1 MKNFNVIVVGAGGG
15 GAVVAKEL
23 GELGLK
29 VLVPEAG
36 PWYGN
41 SKWPCPNTDKG
52 SNSSQHV
59 DDLNV
64 ALFKQSY
71 TKLENDM
78 NDLITGKLR
87 WGPANRE
94 SPPWTRVFEQSGF
107 VWQNSGVGGSTQHY
121 LANSPRAFPT
131 MVDGEWPIS
140 YRELLPFY
148 EKVEAEL
155 PVEFAP
161 VTAKEELF
169 YFGAKRA
176 GWSLLSTL
184 DVNSA
189 GYRPQ
194 PNAILPPN
202 PNLTNPK
209 YSTYELSWM
218 KGCTLAGHC
227 INGCPH
233 GPSVDKIPK
242 RSTNVSYTP
251 LALAT
256 GNVEIMPNTF
266 TYKIITENHPT
277 EGIRATGVKV
287 RNTWTGTEQEFY
299 ADCIVLAAGAI
310 ETPRLWLN
318 SNLPFNEW
326 VGKGLSNH
334 NMDLVTGIFNSKEL
348 VSIINSSNV
357 GPNVGHTSGA
367 RFDYPGLGS
376 LLAMGLSPG
385 LTASF
390 AYGLSKSG
398 SSPYLH
404 NQTFSKDR
412 VIGKGLMELMAN
424 YQNTMNL
431 LIVTHDEVVKS
442 NKVSIT
448 PTVKD
453 EHGPV
458 PAISYIAT
466 KKTLRRKKEMI
477 KIATDILVSAGAKR
491 VVHSDWPDGIMI
503 HVMSTMRM
511 GYVVDQNCEAFQVK
525 RLFIADNSVLVNG
538 LGGPNPTLTTQALAT
553 RTAKIINDKYF

>member
-1 MKNFNVIVVGAGGG
+1 MKNYNVIVVGAGGG

-29 VLVPEAG
+29 VLMTEAG

-52 SNSSQHV
+52 ADSSQHV
-59 DDLNV
+59 DDLNI

-94 SPPWTRVFEQSGF
+94 RPPWTRVFEQSGF

-184 DVNSA
+184 DVNSS

-194 PNAILPPN
+194 PNAILSPN
-202 PNLTNPK
+202 PNLTNTN

-218 KGCTLAGHC
+218 EGCTLAGHC

-233 GPSVDKIPK
+233 GPSVEKIAK

-266 TYKIITENHPT
+266 TYKIITEDHPK

-287 RNTWTGTEQEFY
+287 RNTWTDLEQEFY
-299 ADCIVLAAGAI
+299 ADCIVIAAGAI

-318 SNLPFNEW
+318 SQLPFNEW

-390 AYGLSKSG
+390 AYGLSKAG
-398 SSPYLH
+398 NSPYLL
-404 NQTFSKDR
+404 NQTFSKGR
-412 VIGKGLMELMAN
+412 IIGKGLMELMAN

-431 LIVTHDEVVKS
+431 LIVTHDEIVKS

-458 PAISYIAT
+458 PAISYVAT
-466 KKTLRRKKEMI
+466 KKTLRRKKKLI
-477 KIATDILVSAGAKR
+477 KIASDILVSAGAKR

>member
-1 MKNFNVIVVGAGGG
+1 MKNYNVIVIGAGGG

-23 GELGLK
+23 GEVGLK
-29 VLVPEAG
+29 VLMLEAG

-41 SKWPCPNTDKG
+41 SKWPHPNTDKG
-52 SNSSQHV
+52 AVSSQHPE
-59 DDLNV
+59 DLNIE
-64 ALFKQSY
+64 LFKQSY
-71 TKLENDM
+71 SKLENDM
-78 NDLITGKLR
+78 NDLIAGKLR

-94 SPPWTRVFEQSGF
+94 RPPWNRVFEHSGF

-121 LANSPRAFPT
+121 LGNSPRAFPT
-131 MVDGEWPIS
+131 AIDDEWPLS

-155 PVEFAP
+155 PVEFSP
-161 VTAKEELF
+161 ITTKEELF

-184 DVNSA
+184 NVTRA

-202 PNLTNPK
+202 PNLTNTK

-218 KGCTLAGHC
+218 EGCTLAGHC

-233 GPSVDKIPK
+233 GPSVDKIAK

-256 GNVEIMPNTF
+256 GNVEVMPNTF
-266 TYKIITENHPT
+266 TYQIITENHPK

-287 RNTWTGTEQEFY
+287 RNTWTDMKQDLY
-299 ADCIVLAAGAI
+299 ADCIVIAAGAV

-318 SNLPFNEW
+318 SQLPFNEW
-326 VGKGLSNH
+326 VGKGLVNH
-334 NMDLVTGIFNSKEL
+334 NMDLVTGIFHSNEL
-348 VSIINSSNV
+348 SSIINSPVV

-385 LTASF
+385 LTSSF
-390 AYGLSKSG
+390 AYALSNSG
-398 SSPYLH
+398 NSPNFH
-404 NQTFSKDR
+404 TQPFSKGR
-412 VIGKGLMELMAN
+412 VVGKGLMELMSN

-431 LIVTHDEVVKS
+431 LVAIDDEVVKN
-442 NKVSIT
+442 NKISIMPSIT
-448 PTVKD
+448 D

-458 PAISYIAT
+458 PAISYVPT
-466 KKTLRRKKEMI
+466 KNTLRKKKELV
-477 KIATDILVSAGAKR
+477 KIAVDILRSAGAKKI
-491 VVHSDWPDGIMI
+491 VHSDWPDGIMI
-503 HVMSTMRM
+503 HIMSTMRM

-525 RLFIADNSVLVNG
+525 RLFIADNSVLCNG

-553 RTAKIINDKYF
+553 RTATIIKDKYF